1 MMTKQVQYTSE
12 FAIAEGKIDEFKKIM
27 HSIIESVEKNE
38 HDINAYQVYFNA
50 EENKAFIVEWFKN
63 PEAIL
68 IHLANVGPLFP
79 ELLAIAPIVRLEVFG
94 NLTKEAEDAVRSI
107 GAQIF
112 NYHEGFIRG
121 DI

>member
-1 MMTKQVQYTSE
+1 MTKQVQYTSE